1 LPNTLNVSLEM
12 IARQPVMS
20 VLDTPP
26 QDEVVTTIT
35 ATTHVELPLHP
46 KKPTYDE
53 LNPKSSPTEF
63 LGPWGTLAVTL
74 LTPLFCNL
82 LFIGCNERTGCPP
95 SWNRAEGRL
104 EFSRYDF
111 SLMVDKLFDGKAF
124 LVYIGWY
131 TYMVLC
137 WAYIPGDWVEGTLM
151 RNGKKQMYKINGEF
165 KEASGLSDHM
175 RIVAICG

>member
-1 LPNTLNVSLEM
+1 
-12 IARQPVMS
+12 MS
-20 VLDTPP
+20 IFDAPP
-26 QDEVVTTIT
+26 QEEVVTTTIT
-35 ATTHVELPLHP
+35 ASTHVDLPLHP
-46 KKPTYDE
+46 RKPTYEE

-95 SWNRAEGRL
+95 SWNRSEGRF

-111 SLMVDKLFDGKAF
+111 DLLVDKLFDGKAF

-151 RNGKKQMYKINGEF
+151 RNGNKQMYKINGEF
-165 KEASGLSDHM
+165 DEVSSGSSYRVQH
-175 RIVAICG
+175 REH